1 MSGAHLQY
9 RPDAQCPSDRQLE
22 VHSEQKSSLL
32 NPPGK
37 DHEYMCMPGAQ
48 VSQSSLPPPSQV
60 PQPNKRTSSR
70 TRTMSPL
77 EAATETEERVTIDNI
92 GRIHARMIRY
102 EHTTR
107 VPVYRTRGGPS
118 WLRLRTGFPP
128 LVVDVSPQM
137 PRLLR
142 TDRRTDTTRGRPA
155 FADCRWGGLGG
166 CCCHQWTRCWRWW
179 GRRHWGRCYRH
190 LAGPARTHPQPDCQC
205 LVPVVPDHR
214 PAPVVHRRTEEE
226 SNKDGKSNE
235 QVGSSTGRSI

>member
-1 MSGAHLQY
+1 
-9 RPDAQCPSDRQLE
+9 
-22 VHSEQKSSLL
+22 
-32 NPPGK
+32 
-37 DHEYMCMPGAQ
+37 MC
-48 VSQSSLPPPSQV
+48 
-60 PQPNKRTSSR
+60 QPNKRTSSR

-155 FADCRWGGLGG
+155 FADCRRGGVGGL
-166 CCCHQWTRCWRWW
+166 
-179 GRRHWGRCYRH
+179 
-190 LAGPARTHPQPDCQC
+190 L
-205 LVPVVPDHR
+205 LSPVDSLLEV
-214 PAPVVHRRTEEE
+214 
-226 SNKDGKSNE
+226 
-235 QVGSSTGRSI
+235 VGSSSLGSLLSPPGRACSDTSTTRLPVPCPGGA